1 MKGGNNTVAGISW
14 VEFRAHC
21 VDGQMCVVLIN
32 GETGK
37 ALQEDFAHNCLVCP
51 LMGYQVAVDQVLKK
65 YDEAHNAALTLVDTL
80 RFAQS
85 VSNRGGVDCI

>member
-32 GETGK
+32 GETGE
-37 ALQEDFAHNCLVCP
+37 ALQEDFARKCLVCP
-51 LMGYQVAVDQVLKK
+51 LMGYQITIDQVLKK
-65 YDEAHNAALTLVDTL
+65 YNEAHKAALTLVDTL
-80 RFAQS
+80 RCAQGIP
-85 VSNRGGVDCI
+85 NGGGGG